1 MFLLYAIFSVI
12 VLVVVALITKRHER
26 LQGEDYE
33 PDELA
38 ITKNVAI
45 GLVALISLWFVVRTI
60 ASHLVDYW
68 WFQEVGYANVWITR
82 KTYEWGLRI
91 AVFVGVYV
99 GLTITEFFAHLL
111 VPGIPSLS
119 KDEAPRRREYG
130 KSIEVTH
137 KEWQVYQRYYRWI
150 SRFVKLILSL
160 GFAWAAILLLNNTL
174 KLENLVEWG
183 TNDPVFGLDYSFYD
197 VVLPTLR
204 MGTGFVGVFLV
215 VAACFTALVYYFL
228 NVRNEAL
235 YGYDNTEAKARFYFA
250 LSTHALLFGAGT
262 AVPAGI
268 STYLSRYETLV
279 DGSSKVISGAGYVN
293 VTATIPGLGAMT
305 WLWATIAL
313 ALVIAALIP
322 RKTRL
327 YTAYISGGV
336 FLVVWLVAMVI
347 MPGVKTLQFNTNPL
361 AFERPYIQYQMA
373 GTRFAFDLDH
383 IQDQGQLGYASRMG
397 RGELEANN
405 VTLNQARVV
414 DWVPMLSAN
423 ETLNE
428 YLPFYNFVDV
438 DIDRYNG
445 EEVMLA
451 VRELNQDQIPEDARN
466 WVNIHFRYTHGYGY
480 TVASVSQIDTQGEPQ
495 WLVRNMPPTGPEE
508 FLVDRPEVYFGE
520 ITRSFVFVNGSYTE
534 FGRPEGTSLQEVKY
548 DGPAGIAIGNFWR
561 RLALALIMD
570 DYRLVFTGLIGPDSR
585 IIFNRTLDQRLAKLG
600 WFLKCDEDP
609 YAVLGGEEIVYVRD
623 CYTVSGSLPYSDSY
637 GNARYMRGSV
647 KITVGA
653 WSGETNLY
661 VVDVEDPIIRTWMAV
676 FPNLF
681 KPIDEMPEYLR
692 QHLRYPDDLIRAQAD
707 AYALYHV
714 DTPEAFFNRQ
724 DLWERAKETQNVGG
738 EASYADPRYVMM
750 VIPGGEEEEFV
761 SNVFFTPINKQN
773 VVAGMIARNDGE
785 NYGELLVFQFP
796 RDETVI
802 GFQMLEARINQH
814 TDLAGQ
820 INVLNLQGGV
830 LWGQTIGLVLP
841 AKDGALSL
849 AYIRSLYLQSQE
861 ARIPSV
867 KLVIIGQGDQLV
879 YASSLEGALE
889 LLYEAAGRPTA
900 GTEIPTE
907 ISLEELINQARLH
920 FEAVQSCAAQGNW
933 VCFGSEMQ
941 ALQTAL
947 EALGSK

>member
-12 VLVVVALITKRHER
+12 VLVIVGALTKRHEQQ
-26 LQGEDYE
+26 QGEDYE

-38 ITKNVAI
+38 VTKNVVI
-45 GLVALISLWFVVRTI
+45 GLVVLVAIWMVVRTI
-60 ASHLVDYW
+60 ASLVVDYL
-68 WFQEVGYANVWITR
+68 WFQEVGYADVWVTR
-82 KTYEWGLRI
+82 KTYEWGLSL
-91 AVFVGVYV
+91 AGFLVAFGA
-99 GLTITEFFAHLL
+99 LTLSELFAHYT
-111 VPGIPSLS
+111 VPGIPRRNQEQGS
-119 KDEAPRRREYG
+119 RRRPDSNWDRTNG
-130 KSIEVTH
+130 G
-137 KEWQVYQRYYRWI
+137 WQVIRGYYRWI
-150 SRFVKLILSL
+150 SRFLKFLTGL
-160 GFAWAAILLLNNTL
+160 GFAWGATL
-174 KLENLVEWG
+174 FLDLVLKFENLVEWG
-183 TNDPVFGLDYSFYD
+183 KADPIFGLDYSFYD
-197 VVLPTLR
+197 VILPTMR
-204 MGTGFVGVFLV
+204 MGWWWFLV
-215 VAACFTALVYYFL
+215 LLVASAGFSALVYAYL
-228 NVRNEAL
+228 NGRVDTFSSYHDSDVRR
-235 YGYDNTEAKARFYFA
+235 RFNDA
-250 LSTHALLFGAGT
+250 TVVHTLLFAAGF
-262 AVPAGI
+262 AAMAGN
-268 STYLSRYETLV
+268 STYLSRFEALV
-279 DGSSKVISGAGYVN
+279 DGSSRVISGAGYVD
-293 VTATIPGLGAMT
+293 VTAAIPGLGAMT
-305 WLWATIAL
+305 WLWVAIAIAMVVSVFL
-313 ALVIAALIP
+313 SGKVKLYALYG
-322 RKTRL
+322 T
-327 YTAYISGGV
+327 GGV
-336 FLVVWLVAMVI
+336 FLVVWLIAMVVI
-347 MPGVKTLQFNTNPL
+347 PGVRVLTFNTNPL
-361 AFERPYIQYQMA
+361 AFERPYIQYQTA
-373 GTRFAFDLDH
+373 GTRFAFDLDQV
-383 IQDQGQLGYASRMG
+383 QDQGQLGYASQMG
-397 RGELEANN
+397 REELEASD

-438 DIDRYNG
+438 DIDRYNE

-480 TVASVSQIDTQGEPQ
+480 TVASVSQIDAQGEPQ

-508 FLVDRPEVYFGE
+508 FLVKRPEVYFGE

-534 FGRPEGTSLQEVKY
+534 FGRPEGTSLQEVTY
-548 DGPAGIAIGNFWR
+548 DGPAGITIGGFWR
-561 RLALALIMD
+561 RFALALIMD
-570 DYRLVFTGLIGPDSR
+570 DYRLVFTGLIDQDSR
-585 IIFNRTLDQRLAKLG
+585 IIINRTLDQRLTKLG
-600 WFLKCDEDP
+600 WFLRCDEDP

-623 CYTVSGSLPYSDSY
+623 CYTVSASLPYSDSY
-637 GNARYMRGSV
+637 GDARYMRGSV

-661 VVDVEDPIIRTWMAV
+661 VVDVEDPIIRTWMTV

-681 KPIDEMPEYLR
+681 KPIEEMPEYLR
-692 QHLRYPDDLIRAQAD
+692 RHLRYPDDLIRAQAD

-738 EASYADPRYVMM
+738 EASYAEPRYVMM
-750 VIPGGEEEEFV
+750 VIPGGEGEEFV

-773 VVAGMIARNDGE
+773 VVAGMIARNDGG

-841 AKDGALSL
+841 AKDGSVSL

-867 KLVIIGQGDQLV
+867 KLVIIGQGNQLV

-889 LLYEAAGRPTA
+889 LLYEAAGRPST

-907 ISLEELINQARLH
+907 ISLEELINQALLR

-933 VCFGSEMQ
+933 VCFGSELQ
-941 ALQTAL
+941 ALQTVL
-947 EALGSK
+947 EALGAK